1 MLGIFTSRSVAR
13 WLFSIVIGRN
23 CSRES
28 LQTAVQPPL
37 EEVFSLAIKNEQ
49 SRRLLQDQITKLT
62 EKQTRKAD

>member
-1 MLGIFTSRSVAR
+1 MLGIFISRSEAR

-37 EEVFSLAIKNEQ
+37 ESFSVTDLF
-49 SRRLLQDQITKLT
+49 SC
-62 EKQTRKAD
+62 RKEMK

>member
-1 MLGIFTSRSVAR
+1 MLEIFISRSAGR

-37 EEVFSLAIKNEQ
+37 VGSYFLNKLAPADLID
-49 SRRLLQDQITKLT
+49 RL
-62 EKQTRKAD
+62 ETRSKSIEF